1 MSDGW
6 ATNTKKNNSDVTEKS
21 SSYSLVKSAAEP
33 GVEDDKC
40 VVEQYRTTKKQRITF
55 ENHISTCSKD
65 SVPIEWVI
73 DIADQTNGWFY
84 GTAYHFNDTTNMLH
98 VMVPDKQNPSF
109 DGSVLLDHRT
119 VHLIECVDGKTDA
132 LFNKIIRDSVVKVR
146 WDVDWFE
153 EDATPASSPV
163 QKSSNEVVQRW
174 VESAARYYLRIANQL
189 LVEDDNFGQNGSRGF
204 VMITAD
210 MNVRLKYCLK
220 GKGQED
226 FDRLVTDGSVLS
238 SPEVLEAAKIS
249 MAEMMSDLDD
259 VNSRRSSA
267 TTLKSD
273 KNEVISIRTLAEMSR
288 GIRECISDLLDERE
302 KAASDRSKIAIDFKL
317 FTMDGDLDAGLK
329 LYTDSEEISQKD
341 EIRDRYLTAIKNGDE
356 AVRDESEATA
366 DEVWMLAEKIEKT
379 AIKLLRAGGDTNSN
393 AAEELEF
400 LRRSQK
406 KMMRELEE
414 KDKEIEALMR
424 RSSHQPK
431 VF

>member
-1 MSDGW
+1 MSDSW
-6 ATNTKKNNSDVTEKS
+6 ASNQKKNDDVDKS
-21 SSYSLVKSAAEP
+21 SSYSLVDSAAEP
-33 GVEDDKC
+33 GVEDEKC
-40 VVEQYRTTKKQRITF
+40 VVEQYRTTKKQRSIF

-119 VHLIECVDGKTDA
+119 VHLIECVDGTTDA

-153 EDATPASSPV
+153 EDATPKSSPMN
-163 QKSSNEVVQRW
+163 KSIDPTQRW

-189 LVEDDNFGQNGSRGF
+189 LVEDDDFGQNGSRGF

-249 MAEMMSDLDD
+249 MAEMAFDPEDENIKQLS
-259 VNSRRSSA
+259 NFY
-267 TTLKSD
+267 TH
-273 KNEVISIRTLAEMSR
+273 KNEEPISIKTIADMSR
-288 GIRECISDLLDERE
+288 KIQEHLSDLLDERE
-302 KAASDRSKIAIDFKL
+302 KNVADKSKLAMAFKS

-329 LYTDSEEISQKD
+329 LYADSEEINLKD
-341 EIRDRYLTAIKNGDE
+341 EIRNKYLTGLKNGNKDPVKDE
-356 AVRDESEATA
+356 FEVTA
-366 DEVWMLAEKIEKT
+366 DQLWILAEKLEKKCYYIAT
-379 AIKLLRAGGDTNSN
+379 IWR
-393 AAEELEF
+393 
-400 LRRSQK
+400 
-406 KMMRELEE
+406 
-414 KDKEIEALMR
+414 
-424 RSSHQPK
+424 
-431 VF
+431 